1 MNTAQKYE
9 KIEKT
14 QPASHTGRSRI
25 NSGLLRRF
33 ATCDPLR
40 SLTRKQNMS

>member
-9 KIEKT
+9 KIEKA

-25 NSGLLRRF
+25 NSERPVCNKKG
-33 ATCDPLR
+33 
-40 SLTRKQNMS
+40 S